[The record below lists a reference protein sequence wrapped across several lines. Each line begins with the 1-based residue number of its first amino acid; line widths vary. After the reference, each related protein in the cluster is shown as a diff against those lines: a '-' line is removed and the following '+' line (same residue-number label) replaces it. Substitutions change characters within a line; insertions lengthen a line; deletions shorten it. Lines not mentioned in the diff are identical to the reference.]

1 MAVVIHL
8 IAKYYSPTGGQEAHF
23 QVGDMI
29 SLLAVDNSAP
39 VFWIY
44 MHTSLLG
51 LYLVADLLDVVIQQ
65 YYVML
70 NSFSKWLSQFT
81 FFE

>member
-8 IAKYYSPTGGQEAHF
+8 IAKYYSPIGGHEAHF

-29 SLLAVDNSAP
+29 SLGVDNSAP
-39 VFWIY
+39 VFRVY

-51 LYLVADLLDVVIQQ
+51 FYLVAELLDVVIQQ

-70 NSFSKWLSQFT
+70 ISFSKWLSQFT

>member
-8 IAKYYSPTGGQEAHF
+8 IAKYYSPTGGHEAHF

-39 VFWIY
+39 VF
-44 MHTSLLG
+44 
-51 LYLVADLLDVVIQQ
+51 
-65 YYVML
+65 
-70 NSFSKWLSQFT
+70 
-81 FFE
+81 